1 MINILLYSVNRSF
14 VLSQFSLELVD
25 LKGNFPHLHFILHVA
40 EHLGME
46 LRLSLTELTN
56 LISHDLLYL
65 RACLGHLL
73 VREFVLELSYR
84 GLLLGK
90 CVLSFDLL
98 SLCLIL
104 LVGRDG
110 PD

>member
-1 MINILLYSVNRSF
+1 MINILLYSVLRSF
-14 VLSQFSLELVD
+14 ELSQFSFELVD
-25 LKGNFPHLHFILHVA
+25 LKGNFSHFHLILNVS

-46 LRLSLTELTN
+46 LRLGLAKLAD

-65 RACLGHLL
+65 RACLSHLL

-84 GLLLGK
+84 SLLLGK
-90 CVLSFDLL
+90 CVLSLDLL
-98 SLCLIL
+98 SFSLIL